1 MLQQI
6 YCMDRHATTSIQV
19 WMGMLQQVDMYVC
32 MYGHAATSRH
42 VCMYGHAATK
52 RHVCMGMLQQV
63 DMYGWACYNK

>member
-1 MLQQI
+1 
-6 YCMDRHATTSIQV
+6 MDGHATTSRHV
-19 WMGMLQQVDMYVC
+19 WMGILQQVDMY
-32 MYGHAATSRH
+32 